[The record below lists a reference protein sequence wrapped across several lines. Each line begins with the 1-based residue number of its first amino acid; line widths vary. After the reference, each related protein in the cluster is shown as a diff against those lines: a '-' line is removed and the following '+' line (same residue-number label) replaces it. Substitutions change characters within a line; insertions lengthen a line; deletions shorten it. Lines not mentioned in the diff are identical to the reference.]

1 MSTTAAAA
9 PRPTAAVSLVHRR
22 LRTLWLRRV
31 TQGFL
36 HALALAGLLGSTTLL
51 VAGLFRFFHGEAP
64 YDAALAWQIGG
75 ASLVGVAIYLLGS
88 LPAGDGVAGW
98 IDRRAGTHDRFH
110 TALDFAARPD
120 RTPLQ
125 ELTLAECLAYIER
138 FPTGQWAPLRFPRVV
153 GWSVV
158 PLVSLALLAWHG
170 ALGIGQPPRDPTLQ
184 AAVARQADTLQKV
197 AAQLQ
202 AKDKKA
208 NPDLD
213 KLAEA
218 MKRSAEKLKESQRQG
233 DEQKLKTTLG
243 ELSSLEA
250 MLNAMKQ
257 AAKEN
262 KVSPGELAAL
272 AAALEASQQGKD
284 AAQAIKS
291 GQLEQAGDQLQKLA
305 EQLQKQGKD
314 AQALQQ
320 LAQSMQEQAAK
331 LSESEKNEVAR
342 QMQQAAQGAQ
352 SGQQGLSQQALQRLA
367 ELLKK
372 AGKNTQASNGKG
384 SNAPPM
390 TEQQLQDLLNS
401 LENMKEGLQP
411 GGEPLGNGQGSPQ
424 SLASVE
430 AFAKQRG
437 DGKSAGD
444 KASGLP
450 GGEHDQGTNE
460 HLFAD
465 KPPDGPKAEGNARRI
480 EGALGDGQTLQELV
494 GGNNGPARA
503 SRRYR
508 DLYEA
513 IAPAEQNSVEQE
525 NIPLGSRHLVR
536 RYFEEIRPQ
545 N

>member
-1 MSTTAAAA
+1 M
-9 PRPTAAVSLVHRR
+9 
-22 LRTLWLRRV
+22 
-31 TQGFL
+31 
-36 HALALAGLLGSTTLL
+36 
-51 VAGLFRFFHGEAP
+51 
-64 YDAALAWQIGG
+64 
-75 ASLVGVAIYLLGS
+75 
-88 LPAGDGVAGW
+88 
-98 IDRRAGTHDRFH
+98 
-110 TALDFAARPD
+110 
-120 RTPLQ
+120 
-125 ELTLAECLAYIER
+125 
-138 FPTGQWAPLRFPRVV
+138 
-153 GWSVV
+153 V

-170 ALGIGQPPRDPTLQ
+170 ALGIGQPPRDPALQ
-184 AAVARQADTLQKV
+184 AAVAKQADTLQKV

-208 NPDLD
+208 SPDLD

-218 MKRSAEKLKESQRQG
+218 MKRSAEKLKESQHQG

-272 AAALEASQQGKD
+272 AAALEASPQGKD
-284 AAQAIKS
+284 AAEAIKS
-291 GQLEQAGDQLQKLA
+291 GQLGQAGDQLQKLA

-331 LSESEKNEVAR
+331 LSEAERNEVAR

-352 SGQQGLSQQALQRLA
+352 SGQQGLSQKALQRLA

-372 AGKNTQASNGKG
+372 AGKNAQASSGKG
-384 SNAPPM
+384 SDAPPM

-411 GGEPLGNGQGSPQ
+411 GGEPMGNGQGMPQ

-437 DGKSAGD
+437 DGKSQGD
-444 KASGLP
+444 KASGMP
-450 GGEHDQGTNE
+450 GSEHDQGTNE

-465 KPPDGPKAEGNARRI
+465 KPLDLKVDGNARRI

-494 GGNNGPARA
+494 GGNNGPAKA
-503 SRRYR
+503 SRQYR